1 MKKKP
6 DIQLQY
12 EGFLNTPLL
21 WELKSFEELNQF
33 EIPPTDITSFDELT
47 PVKIRLGKLVERFV
61 SYELRSHKSISIINE
76 NLQVVENKITI
87 GEIDCLLKHVN
98 QLIHLEVSYKFYLY
112 DENLGKLELDKWIGP
127 NKRDSLV
134 KKIEKLK
141 SKQLPILFHKETIRI
156 LERININVAEIIQLV
171 YFKAQLFVPYL
182 RKPSLLSE
190 INNDCIKGFYIKKRQ
205 LNLFNDHTFY
215 IPSKT
220 NWIIDA
226 HNNVDWIEINDF
238 LSELTELLNNEKSPL
253 CWFKDSKGKI
263 EKVFV
268 VWW

>member
-21 WELKSFEELNQF
+21 WGDSPFEELNQF
-33 EIPPTDITSFDELT
+33 EIPPTDIASFDELT

-61 SYELRSHKSISIINE
+61 YHELRSHKSVSIIIE
-76 NLQVVENKITI
+76 NLQVIDNKITI
-87 GEIDCLLKHVN
+87 GEIDCLLKYMN

-112 DENLGKLELDKWIGP
+112 DESLGKLESEKWIGP

-134 KKIEKLK
+134 RKTSKLK

-156 LERININVAEIIQLV
+156 LKKINIDIAEIIQLV
-171 YFKAQLFVPYL
+171 YFKAQLFVPHL
-182 RKPSLLSE
+182 RKPSLLPQV
-190 INNDCIKGFYIKKRQ
+190 NNNCIKGFYIKKSQ
-205 LNLFNDHTFY
+205 LNQFNDHTFY
-215 IPSKT
+215 IPSKI
-220 NWIIDA
+220 NWIIDV
-226 HNNVDWIEINDF
+226 HNNVNWVEFNDF
-238 LSELTELLNNEKSPL
+238 LSELTELLNGEKSPL
-253 CWFKDSKGKI
+253 CWIKNSKGNI
-263 EKVFV
+263 EKMFV